1 MVTTDEA
8 NAMLAHSLSLAGAV
22 GGASAKSAG
31 EVLSTRLNNK
41 SSEKKN
47 TEDNDAALARLIK
60 GKELG
65 TQQNADEIDQSIAGL
80 KKLNDS
86 GMVPEGAG
94 ATVKGVSFQ
103 KDPTLAGLAQ
113 QNRSQAN
120 EGAKLQQ
127 YAGKTLGP
135 LKQQADALETMKQLI
150 ENPNSVNDQQLA
162 VAQARLAEG
171 PGQRLLQS
179 VIEKS
184 GASHTGAGGLVDLQN
199 WARGGGMSKLQPG
212 QVQAM
217 QDNLQQHVKTLQ
229 QQAADAGSQY
239 HAQAQFIA
247 PHLSPDQHEAMF
259 QSYAQPFQGAVQ
271 RLSPPKTGVDPAV
284 HNQQL
289 NPQPRAAGVVDKL
302 KSWLT
307 GGGDGSQPQT
317 QQAAPSAGGQTKNIG
332 GTTYLKTD
340 AGWVAQ

>member
-1 MVTTDEA
+1 MVTAAEA
-8 NAMLAHSLSLAGAV
+8 NAMLPHSLALAGQIGSASIAR
-22 GGASAKSAG
+22 GAGMDKNRAEG
-31 EVLSTRLNNK
+31 QRNK
-41 SSEKKN
+41 
-47 TEDNDAALARLIK
+47 EDNDAALARLIK
-60 GKELG
+60 GKDL
-65 TQQNADEIDQSIAGL
+65 NAQEDKDKIQSRIAGL
-80 KKLNDS
+80 KQLQDS
-86 GMVPEGAG
+86 GMVPDGGSAGVEGVTIG
-94 ATVKGVSFQ
+94 
-103 KDPTLAGLAQ
+103 KDPTLAIMAGQ
-113 QNRSQAN
+113 QKSQAN

-135 LKQQADALETMKQLI
+135 LKAQADALETMKQLI

-217 QDNLQQHVKTLQ
+217 QDNLQQHVKQLQ

-239 HAQAQFIA
+239 HAQAAFIA

-259 QSYAQPFQGAVQ
+259 QSYAQPFSGAVQ

-289 NPQPRAAGVVDKL
+289 NPQPRAAGVVDRL
-302 KSWLT
+302 KNFLT
-307 GGGDGSQPQT
+307 GGGSADPQA
-317 QQAAPSAGGQTKNIG
+317 AAPSPGGAPSFEQWKAM
-332 GTTYLKTD
+332 K
-340 AGWVAQ
+340 AQQSQ